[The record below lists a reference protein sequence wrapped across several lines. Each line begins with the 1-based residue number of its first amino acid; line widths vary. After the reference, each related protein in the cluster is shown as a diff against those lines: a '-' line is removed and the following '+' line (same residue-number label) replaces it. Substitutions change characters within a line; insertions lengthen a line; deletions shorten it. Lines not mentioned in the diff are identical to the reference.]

1 MTDYKKSRVRV
12 DGALPIKKAR
22 KPYDREN
29 PPHLQILILEDGS
42 LTFCLQYAGSGKY
55 SSDLKELLRYADK
68 RWGLELDED
77 FMQRLYE
84 EATA

>member
-1 MTDYKKSRVRV
+1 MREFKKTRVRV
-12 DGALPIKKAR
+12 DGVLPIKKAR

-42 LTFCLQYAGSGKY
+42 LSFCIQYAGSGKY
-55 SSDLKELLRYADK
+55 SSDLKGLLRDANK
-68 RWGLELDED
+68 RWGLEFDESVIKS
-77 FMQRLYE
+77 LYE

>member
-1 MTDYKKSRVRV
+1 MKEHKKSRVRV
-12 DGALPIKKAR
+12 DGILPIKRAR
-22 KPYDREN
+22 RPYDRDN

-42 LTFCLQYAGSGKY
+42 LSYCLQYAGSGKY
-55 SSDLKELLRYADK
+55 SADLRELLRYADK

-77 FMQRLYE
+77 FIKSLHE